1 MISLIKILTRLL
13 AEWQGTKRRTVKL
26 FATVGKLSLYCCK
39 EGKSIPK
46 PALKNWQCKE
56 GSAGSM
62 LKHSSSFAP
71 FPPNSFY
78 AQGLRETSPSPPL
91 SPILSQDLDSLR
103 VLIVR
108 FCSETDL
115 SP

>member
-1 MISLIKILTRLL
+1 
-13 AEWQGTKRRTVKL
+13 
-26 FATVGKLSLYCCK
+26 
-39 EGKSIPK
+39 
-46 PALKNWQCKE
+46 
-56 GSAGSM
+56 M

-115 SP
+115 SPWHPNNTTASFQDFARGTTAETKMEKDWLGLQG